1 MMRLHSDIKG
11 YDNSAKDPITYLK
24 NHLEAIL
31 DRKKVSEDDKINVCI
46 LLQALDK
53 HAANQ
58 IIEEHRISEP
68 FRVFADIIE
77 GEERVRTKGWKRK
90 TVGYDMVTEEKPWF
104 AAGTLLIKLAKK
116 YYKGNA
122 YKFRIVKDI
131 ADFWEH
137 NDPKNDLD
145 DHADIYDQGPKGF
158 SNNDLYRW
166 TKGWEFDVDP
176 LDHKNFKSF
185 MRKRVK
191 EQLKYKPEIVRVKL
205 VEKEAEDKKLEQQR
219 LEVERTE
226 KLKKQEEIEKL
237 RSKRYES
244 IETVAR
250 DPGVYV
256 LCEKKKIFTKVKNK
270 CNALYVGESL
280 VFSSRVSAYQHF
292 NNPNN
297 ELVKKLVNKLKKPK
311 DYIIQRIKDNVR
323 IKVLRFKSMENNDH
337 RKEIEGYLIKRLNPL
352 INSSKRNGFYK
363 RSFIE
368 KKEDEDVYWAEVEYT
383 YKTQLYTFGDT
394 KTIYHVGKK
403 DFVKRESLDGEEAM
417 DIQFQRS
424 FNTWV
429 KENNIKNRKNE
440 WEEDPEA
447 FYAGLTGLRDLW
459 KYKKLKQEKDIK

>member
-11 YDNSAKDPITYLK
+11 YNNWSKDPITYLK
-24 NHLEAIL
+24 NHLLNIL
-31 DRKKVSEDDKINVCI
+31 DKKKVSEDDKINVSI

-53 HAANQ
+53 DAANK

-77 GEERVRTKGWKRK
+77 GEERVRTKEWKRK
-90 TVGYDMVTEEKPWF
+90 TVGYDMITEEKPWF

-122 YKFRIVKDI
+122 YKFRIVNDI

-176 LDHKNFKSF
+176 LDHRNFKSF
-185 MRKRVK
+185 MRKRVS
-191 EQLKYKPEIVRVKL
+191 EQLKYKPEVVNVKL
-205 VEKEAEDKKLEQQR
+205 AEKQAEERKLEQQR
-219 LEVERTE
+219 LEAERTE

-237 RSKRYES
+237 RDKRYDL
-244 IETVAR
+244 IENVSR
-250 DPGVYV
+250 DPAVYV
-256 LCEKKKIFTKVKNK
+256 LCERRKILTKIKNK

-280 VFSSRVSAYQHF
+280 VFASRVAAYQDF
-292 NNPNN
+292 NKSNN
-297 ELVKKLVNKLKKPK
+297 ELVNKLANKLKKPK
-311 DYIIQRIKDNVR
+311 DYIVERIKNNVR
-323 IKVLRFKSMENNDH
+323 IRVLRLKSMENNDH

-352 INSSKRNGFYK
+352 INSSKKNGFFK

-368 KKEDEDVYWAEVEYT
+368 KHKP
-383 YKTQLYTFGDT
+383 G
-394 KTIYHVGKK
+394 
-403 DFVKRESLDGEEAM
+403 R
-417 DIQFQRS
+417 
-424 FNTWV
+424 N
-429 KENNIKNRKNE
+429 
-440 WEEDPEA
+440 
-447 FYAGLTGLRDLW
+447 
-459 KYKKLKQEKDIK
+459 

>member
-11 YDNSAKDPITYLK
+11 YDNYHKDPITYLK

-31 DRKKVSEDDKINVCI
+31 DKKKVSEDDKINVCI

-53 HAANQ
+53 RAANQ

-68 FRVFADIIE
+68 FRMFADIIE
-77 GEERVRTKGWKRK
+77 GEEGVRTKGWKRK
-90 TVGYDMVTEEKPWF
+90 KVGYDMITEEKPWF

-122 YKFRIVKDI
+122 YKFRIVNDI

-137 NDPKNDLD
+137 NDPKNNLD
-145 DHADIYDQGPKGF
+145 SHADIYDQGPKGF

-166 TKGWEFDVDP
+166 TKGWEFDVNP
-176 LDHKNFKSF
+176 IDHKNLKSF
-185 MRKRVK
+185 MRNRVS
-191 EQLKYKPEIVRVKL
+191 EQLKYKPEIVKVKL
-205 VEKEAEDKKLEQQR
+205 VEKQAEDKKLEQQR
-219 LEVERTE
+219 LEAERTE

-244 IETVAR
+244 IETVAQ
-250 DPGVYV
+250 DPGVYI
-256 LCEKKKIFTKVKNK
+256 LCEKKKILTKVKNK

-280 VFSSRVSAYQHF
+280 VFSSRVSAYQNF
-292 NNPNN
+292 NKPNN
-297 ELVKKLVNKLKKPK
+297 ELVNKLVKKLKKPR
-311 DYIIQRIKDNVR
+311 DYIVQQIKDNVR

-368 KKEDEDVYWAEVEYT
+368 KKLSDEDYWADVEEGYRWERYQT
-383 YKTQLYTFGDT
+383 ENGES
-394 KTIYHVGKK
+394 KTIFHVGDKK
-403 DFVKRESLDGEEAM
+403 WVKRESEDGEEAM
-417 DIQFQRS
+417 EIQFQRS
-424 FNTWV
+424 YHTWIRKHNLTNRADEW
-429 KENNIKNRKNE
+429 KEDK
-440 WEEDPEA
+440 EA
-447 FYAGLTGLRDLW
+447 FW
-459 KYKKLKQEKDIK
+459 KSINEME